1 MTDSNPIDVTQDY
14 QGNPILKDERSPAK
28 PPERIGRYRVEKVLG
43 KGGFGLVY
51 LAQDEQLNR
60 PVAVK
65 VPHARL
71 ISKPEDAE
79 AYLAEARTVANLD
92 HPGIVPVHDVGSTED
107 CPCYVVSKYI
117 RGTDLATKL
126 KQQRLKYR
134 EAAELVATVADALHY
149 AHKQGLVHRDVKPGN
164 ILIGNDGKPYVVDFG
179 LALREENVGKG
190 PKYAGTPAYMSPEQ
204 ARGEGHRVD
213 GRSDIF
219 SLGVVFYELLA
230 GRKPFRGDTRAEL
243 MEQVTS
249 YEPRP
254 LLQYDEKLPKELQRI
269 CLKALSKRASE
280 RYSSAHE
287 MAEDLRHFLQEQT
300 VVQSGTSPGGMAAA
314 AAETPAFQGAST
326 SVGSSAASRA
336 STGTGS
342 SDNQPIKIVPKGL
355 RSFDAH
361 DADFFLEL
369 LPGPRDREGLPD
381 SLRFWKARIE
391 ETDPDTTFTVGLIYG
406 PSGCGKSSLVK
417 AGLLPR
423 LSEDVIPVYIEATP
437 EETETR
443 LLHGLRKRCPAVEDN
458 LSLKAT
464 LAALRRGQGI
474 PVQKKVLIVLD
485 QFEQWLHARKE
496 EENTD
501 LVQALRQCD
510 GGRVQCIVMVRDD
523 FWLAVSRFGMQL
535 EVDFVPGSNMALA
548 DLFDLDHARK
558 VLAAYGRAFGKLPDN
573 LSETSNEQKS
583 FLKESVAG
591 LAEDGKVICIRL
603 ALFAEMMKAKA
614 WIPATLKDVGGTKG
628 VGVTFLEE
636 TFSVQTAV
644 PRHRMHQKSAR
655 AVLKALLPDSG
666 TDIKGTM
673 RSYAE
678 LLEASGYGNRPK
690 DFDDLIRI
698 LDSEIRLIT
707 PTDPEGKSSD
717 NESVTQTEAGQK
729 YFQLTHDYLVHSL
742 RDWLTRKQKESRRG
756 RAELLLADR
765 AAVWNARPE
774 NRQLPSLLQWLQIKW
789 LTEKKNGTPPQKK
802 MMAKAGRVHAVRGTI
817 AAVLLLGM
825 TFAGISIRSAVLEER
840 SRTQAQV
847 KEKENT
853 TRTEELVAS
862 LLKADIAQ
870 VPVIISD
877 LKAYREWADPI
888 LRTNIAEA
896 TDGST
901 AKLVLALALLPVDDS
916 QIDYL
921 REQLPVCTLEQFPVL
936 RKELMPHKAKVTDAL
951 WRVAQDES
959 QVASRRF
966 QAAAALAEY
975 TPDDE
980 HWQQTA
986 PFAAQHLTS
995 AISSVYLAQW
1005 RQLFQPASKALAG
1018 LLTGIHAE
1026 RNHPERQR
1034 EAAAFLLADYLR
1046 DQPQQLPDLIL
1057 VDDELAEYSPL
1068 VEALKP
1074 HAAVVKQPLLIE
1086 MQAAMPDHLAKT
1098 NEQLSQEDQ
1107 QLRDA
1112 HWKRQ
1117 SLAAVTLVQL
1127 GYGDEV
1133 WSLLKFSPDPSL
1145 RSFIIHYLGKF
1156 GTNPN
1161 TLAARLGKETE
1172 VSIRRALI
1180 QSLGGLDSER
1190 IPLVD
1195 RNQIAEQLQAL
1206 YVNDPDPGI
1215 HGSASWAL
1223 RKWKVALP
1231 ELPVGEPILTEEQKK
1246 RIPKLIAEVDAIR
1259 QRIVTS
1265 EQELPV
1271 RQAAWERQLREQP
1284 AALPVSLS
1292 EGLVA
1297 HYPIDETEGKETAN
1311 AVRGQPGGVYA
1322 GPGEPEWVPGVMGHA
1337 VRLNGEGG
1345 HFTCGEAFH
1354 PERTDSFS
1362 YGCWFLSED
1371 DERYG
1376 ALLAKRD
1383 DINGG
1388 RGFDLW
1394 FEVGRIGTH
1403 LIHQESGN
1411 NRVKVLSEDPV
1422 SGGCWQHVMVTYEGS
1437 STAGGITLYVDGRI
1451 VRTTT
1456 VSNGLS
1462 DTIQNRVP
1470 LHIGMRQSDH
1480 SFRGKIDDVRIYNR
1494 RLGQKEVQELY
1505 ESGLRSLAGDPAETR
1520 TPEQQALLTGT
1531 YRTKD
1536 EPLSRLES
1544 QLAATE
1550 TDLRDSRWN
1559 SLRRWYTNGQGQS
1572 MMVIPN
1578 PSIDKKSQIAS
1589 GLAISSGE
1597 VTVAEF
1603 RRFREKHG
1611 FDWGTAPTDD
1621 CPVNQVSWYDAA
1633 EYCNWLSQ
1641 QEGIPEDQWVYQPN
1655 EMGQYADGM
1664 KIKDQW
1670 SKLQGY
1676 RLPSDAEWE
1685 SACRSGTNG
1694 THGFG
1699 EPLPLLKQYCWYA
1712 ANSSGRSYSVGS
1724 LLPNEAGLFDL
1735 QGNLWEW
1742 VQNAVTGQLSPVND
1756 NPGRAMRGGSFLYRS
1771 SLVRSANR
1779 LSSQPTAR
1787 FTYIGFR
1794 LARTLPPIPLTS
1806 LPPTP

>member
-1 MTDSNPIDVTQDY
+1 MTDSNSCDVTLDH
-14 QGNPILKDERSPAK
+14 QGNPILNDEGAPVAAQN
-28 PPERIGRYRVEKVLG
+28 PQRIGRYRIEKVLG
-43 KGGFGLVY
+43 KGGFGLVF
-51 LAQDEQLNR
+51 LAHDEQLNR

-65 VPHARL
+65 IPHAKL

-92 HPGIVPVHDVGSTED
+92 HPGIVAVYDVGSTQD

-117 RGTDLATKL
+117 QGTDLATKL

-219 SLGVVFYELLA
+219 SLGIVFYELLA
-230 GRKPFRGDTRAEL
+230 GRQPFRGDTQAEL

-287 MAEDLRHFLQEQT
+287 LAEDLRHFLQEQT
-300 VVQSGTSPGGMAAA
+300 VIQGGTSPGGVASVAS
-314 AAETPAFQGAST
+314 ETHASQVAPT
-326 SVGSSAASRA
+326 SVRSSAATSA
-336 STGTGS
+336 SLGLGS

-381 SLRFWKARIE
+381 SLRFWKTRIE
-391 ETDPDTTFTVGLIYG
+391 ETDPDNTFTVGLIYG

-417 AGLLPR
+417 AGLLPW
-423 LSEDVIPVYIEATP
+423 LSEDVIAVYIEATP

-443 LLHGLRKRCPAVEDN
+443 LLHALRKRCPALEDN

-474 PVQKKVLIVLD
+474 PVGKKVLIVLD
-485 QFEQWLHARKE
+485 QFEQWLHAKKE

-501 LVQALRQCD
+501 LVRALRQCD

-523 FWLAVSRFGMQL
+523 FWMAATRFLREL
-535 EVDFVPGSNMALA
+535 EVRLEEAQNSAAV
-548 DLFDLDHARK
+548 DLFPIRHAEK
-558 VLAAYGRAFGKLPDN
+558 VLAAFGRAFGALPDN
-573 LSETSNEQKS
+573 LSEVDKEQKT
-583 FLKESVAG
+583 FLTQSVAG
-591 LAEDGKVICIRL
+591 LAEEGKVICVRL
-603 ALFAEMMKAKA
+603 ALFAEMIKGKP
-614 WIPATLKDVGGTKG
+614 WTPTTLREVGGTKG

-636 TFSVQTAV
+636 TFSASSS
-644 PRHRMHQKSAR
+644 PPEHRYHQKAAR

-666 TDIKGTM
+666 TDIKGYM
-673 RSYAE
+673 RSFAE

-717 NESVTQTEAGQK
+717 NESVTLTEAGQK
-729 YFQLTHDYLVHSL
+729 YYQLTHDYLVHSL

-789 LTEKKNGTPPQKK
+789 LTQKKNWTPPQKK
-802 MMAKAGRVHAVRGTI
+802 LMAKSGRVHAVRGLVVG
-817 AAVLLLGM
+817 VLLAVA
-825 TFAGISIRSAVLEER
+825 TFTGLTIREQIVEQQKA
-840 SRTQAQV
+840 TQAAG
-847 KEKENT
+847 
-853 TRTEELVAS
+853 LVNS
-862 LLKADIAQ
+862 LSKADIDQ
-870 VPVIISD
+870 VPTIISD
-877 LKAYREWADPI
+877 LTTYREWADPLLKI
-888 LRTNIAEA
+888 KLTEAE
-896 TDGST
+896 DGST
-901 AKLVLALALLPVDDS
+901 EKLVLALALLPVDPS
-916 QIDYL
+916 QIDSL
-921 REQLPVCTLEQFPVL
+921 RQQLSVCTLEQFPVVRMAL
-936 RKELMPHKAKVTDAL
+936 LPYKAKVTDAL

-980 HWQQTA
+980 HWQQAA
-986 PFAAQHLTS
+986 PFVAQHLTS

-1005 RQLFQPASKALAG
+1005 RQLFQPASKALTDPLAR
-1018 LLTGIHAE
+1018 IHAE
-1026 RNHPERQR
+1026 RNRPEKQR
-1034 EAAAFLLADYLR
+1034 EAAAFVLSQYLAE
-1046 DQPQQLPDLIL
+1046 QPEKLVDLIL
-1057 VDDELAEYSPL
+1057 VADELAEFSPII
-1068 VEALKP
+1068 EALTP
-1074 HAAVVKQPLLIE
+1074 NAATVKKPLLTE
-1086 MQAAMPDHLAKT
+1086 MQAAMPDHLAT
-1098 NEQLSQEDQ
+1098 NRDQLSEENQ

-1127 GYGDEV
+1127 GYGDVV

-1145 RSFIIHYLGKF
+1145 RSFIIHHLGKL
-1156 GTNPN
+1156 GTNHN
-1161 TLAARLGKETE
+1161 ILAARLEKETE

-1180 QSLGGLDSER
+1180 QSLGGLDVAS
-1190 IPLVD
+1190 IPPVD
-1195 RNQIAEQLQAL
+1195 RSQIAQQLQAL
-1206 YVNDPDPGI
+1206 FVNDPDSGI

-1223 RKWKVALP
+1223 RKWRVALP
-1231 ELPVGEPILTEEQKK
+1231 ELPVGEPVLTEEQKT
-1246 RIPKLIAEVDAIR
+1246 RLAKLTAEVESIR
-1259 QRIVTS
+1259 QRLVIS
-1265 EQELPV
+1265 EQKLPA

-1284 AALPVSLS
+1284 AALPASLS

-1297 HYPIDETEGKETAN
+1297 HYPLDETEGKATAN
-1311 AVRGQPGGVYA
+1311 AVQGQPGGVYA
-1322 GPGEPEWVPGVMGHA
+1322 GPGEPEWVPGVVGHA
-1337 VRLNGEGG
+1337 VRLNGNGDFISSSKLSANDDG
-1345 HFTCGEAFH
+1345 AF
-1354 PERTDSFS
+1354 SF
-1362 YGCWFLSED
+1362 GCWF
-1371 DERYG
+1371 
-1376 ALLAKRD
+1376 KCD
-1383 DINGG
+1383 DIRGTILISNEDPENGHRGIEMGIYNGDFEVMISSGESGSRSYSLSKIKVKAQVPAGFPQTYWQHLFATYDGSGKARGVELRLNGVKQVLSIEYDALQGSTETDVPLRVGG
-1388 RGFDLW
+1388 RSPGTFR
-1394 FEVGRIGTH
+1394 FIGR
-1403 LIHQESGN
+1403 
-1411 NRVKVLSEDPV
+1411 
-1422 SGGCWQHVMVTYEGS
+1422 
-1437 STAGGITLYVDGRI
+1437 
-1451 VRTTT
+1451 
-1456 VSNGLS
+1456 
-1462 DTIQNRVP
+1462 
-1470 LHIGMRQSDH
+1470 
-1480 SFRGKIDDVRIYNR
+1480 IDDVRIYHR
-1494 RLGQKEVQELY
+1494 RLSDKEVQQLF
-1505 ESGLRSLAGDPAETR
+1505 ESGLRSLAGVPAETR
-1520 TPEQQALLTGT
+1520 TTEQQALLTGT

-1536 EPLSRLES
+1536 EPLARLES

-1550 TDLRDSRWN
+1550 TELRDSRWN
-1559 SLRRWYTNGQGQS
+1559 SLRRWYANGQGQT
-1572 MMVIPN
+1572 MVVIPN
-1578 PSIDKKSQIAS
+1578 PAVDKKSQIAT

-1597 VTVAEF
+1597 VSVAEF
-1603 RRFREKHG
+1603 RRFRENHG
-1611 FDWGTAPTDD
+1611 FDRRVAPTDD

-1655 EMGQYADGM
+1655 QRGQYADGM
-1664 KIKDQW
+1664 KIKEQW
-1670 SKLQGY
+1670 PELHGY
-1676 RLPSDAEWE
+1676 RLPSDAEWHA
-1685 SACRSGTNG
+1685 ACRLGTNG
-1694 THGFG
+1694 TYGFG
-1699 EPLPLLKQYCWYA
+1699 EPLLLLKQYSWYA

-1735 QGNLWEW
+1735 HGNLWEW
-1742 VQNAVTGQLSPVND
+1742 VQNPVAGQLSPVND
-1756 NPGRAMRGGSFLYRS
+1756 NTGRVLRGGSFGDRS
-1771 SLVRSANR
+1771 SLMRSALRSHSPPTNR
-1779 LSSQPTAR
+1779 NDSL
-1787 FTYIGFR
+1787 GFR
-1794 LARTLPPIPLTS
+1794 LARTLPPIP
-1806 LPPTP
+1806 